1 MMFILTYPNGSDA
14 AWFPDIGAVL
24 EHLEYDAFGLKDCG
38 AYRINP
44 DGTWS
49 DATRQIEEALIEH
62 DEEMTWGQD
71 HEAYISSLEA
81 TGRV

>member
-1 MMFILTYPNGSDA
+1 MFILTYKNGDA
-14 AWFPDIGAVL
+14 AWFADMAAVL

-38 AYRINP
+38 AYRIKP

-49 DATRQIEEALIEH
+49 DAIRQIEEALIEH
-62 DEEMTWGQD
+62 DEEGAWDRD
-71 HEAYISSLEA
+71 HEAYLSSPER